1 MSIRVDNPPA
11 SGPFHASNTSDK
23 DDVDGQQ
30 PTPSSPNVGSSASP
44 SQHSFHPDH
53 RQHHFTEDGSV
64 RLGGFE
70 IGVGGL
76 SPSPSESNFSG
87 CHFAPHSSSGLSSQ
101 ISFARGEDKGKNG
114 GYGGSPSQAK
124 MSHRFSGGCS
134 GLRVLGGGNEKGGS
148 RLSTCSTEDGC
159 SNNLVVV
166 GRLGRGN
173 GGTVMKAVYL
183 PTMRLVALKSVHLH
197 HPEKRQQMVQEL
209 GMLYS
214 NLADINFKDEGE
226 EEAEEDIVAGETI
239 QSAAEGTQSFGTIR
253 KAEEKKKKK
262 SHRRGNSMGL
272 SMDAGEFGGVS
283 PFTEG
288 NEGNESPIGA
298 SPEDLDDRNDVK
310 RKDSSLTETAAPQP
324 LYVSTG
330 DELCTSK
337 EFTDRTKVDPQNL
350 RPRPSFNAK
359 SALFPPPS
367 LAINASIPSACT
379 SKMRRHNKQAMSA
392 PVQSNFT
399 RGRLAFSPLQPA
411 IQLPFQPTATFG
423 NLAVKSD
430 QQDGLKPRESGEDAG
445 ISSPTTFKIED
456 RQIKLP
462 PGSPISKTLT
472 SPSTDVLHFMAS
484 SGHVRDRKL
493 PAVGSQVRMALN
505 ENAAQA
511 ASQTCPYIVS
521 FYDVF
526 ADPVRGTVNLLVEY
540 MDGGSLEDL
549 VGAGGCDDEAVL
561 ANMARNILVGL
572 NYLHER
578 QKIHRDIKPGNLL
591 MNTKGVVKIADF
603 GVSRNLTG
611 TSDLSKTFVG
621 TVGYMS
627 PERIQGHKYNAKADV
642 WSFGLSLLACALG
655 AFPYERQVSSL
666 SYFELVNA
674 VCDEPSPELPPGD
687 RRFSP
692 EFRDFLRLCLLKNP
706 SERPSAE
713 NLLFHPYVRKHTGG
727 EWLSKE
733 GERPVKTD
741 SGSPMATTAIKSLK
755 VKRAELHQIAD
766 ALAVH
771 FERRRR
777 SSRLESIGSASTSG
791 STTGHVM
798 SAISNGASRG
808 GSGNLRAC
816 NLPFSSLHL
825 MDHVTPSQIR
835 RLAETLHLEEAYV
848 KETLHIKLCGLVM
861 FPDKELDIALQGDR
875 GTGGGNMTGGEISGH
890 ASRSTSSLSVSAW
903 SLSGRSLHPM
913 LVRRASSLIRQDTCG
928 ITVHDDDEQ
937 RSNLS
942 NSSSY
947 SSLLLSRKNGVA
959 TKSKASNLYSEK
971 RIAKLNMLTS
981 NDHILASKA
990 SDDNDDIKG
999 LRGSEDSTAVVQGD
1013 LPLVTSSSEGVNQS
1027 LTRGCCVVS

>member
-1 MSIRVDNPPA
+1 
-11 SGPFHASNTSDK
+11 
-23 DDVDGQQ
+23 
-30 PTPSSPNVGSSASP
+30 
-44 SQHSFHPDH
+44 
-53 RQHHFTEDGSV
+53 
-64 RLGGFE
+64 
-70 IGVGGL
+70 
-76 SPSPSESNFSG
+76 
-87 CHFAPHSSSGLSSQ
+87 
-101 ISFARGEDKGKNG
+101 
-114 GYGGSPSQAK
+114 
-124 MSHRFSGGCS
+124 
-134 GLRVLGGGNEKGGS
+134 
-148 RLSTCSTEDGC
+148 
-159 SNNLVVV
+159 
-166 GRLGRGN
+166 
-173 GGTVMKAVYL
+173 
-183 PTMRLVALKSVHLH
+183 
-197 HPEKRQQMVQEL
+197 
-209 GMLYS
+209 
-214 NLADINFKDEGE
+214 
-226 EEAEEDIVAGETI
+226 
-239 QSAAEGTQSFGTIR
+239 
-253 KAEEKKKKK
+253 
-262 SHRRGNSMGL
+262 
-272 SMDAGEFGGVS
+272 
-283 PFTEG
+283 
-288 NEGNESPIGA
+288 
-298 SPEDLDDRNDVK
+298 
-310 RKDSSLTETAAPQP
+310 
-324 LYVSTG
+324 
-330 DELCTSK
+330 
-337 EFTDRTKVDPQNL
+337 
-350 RPRPSFNAK
+350 
-359 SALFPPPS
+359 
-367 LAINASIPSACT
+367 
-379 SKMRRHNKQAMSA
+379 
-392 PVQSNFT
+392 
-399 RGRLAFSPLQPA
+399 
-411 IQLPFQPTATFG
+411 
-423 NLAVKSD
+423 
-430 QQDGLKPRESGEDAG
+430 
-445 ISSPTTFKIED
+445 
-456 RQIKLP
+456 
-462 PGSPISKTLT
+462 
-472 SPSTDVLHFMAS
+472 
-484 SGHVRDRKL
+484 
-493 PAVGSQVRMALN
+493 
-505 ENAAQA
+505 
-511 ASQTCPYIVS
+511 
-521 FYDVF
+521 
-526 ADPVRGTVNLLVEY
+526 

-549 VGAGGCDDEAVL
+549 VRAGGCDDEAVL

-808 GSGNLRAC
+808 GSGNLGAC

-971 RIAKLNMLTS
+971 RSAKLNMLTS

-1027 LTRGCCVVS
+1027 

>member
-1 MSIRVDNPPA
+1 M
-11 SGPFHASNTSDK
+11 
-23 DDVDGQQ
+23 DGQQ

-44 SQHSFHPDH
+44 SQHYFQPDH
-53 RQHHFTEDGSV
+53 GQHHFAEDGSV

-87 CHFAPHSSSGLSSQ
+87 CHFASHSSSGLSSQ

-114 GYGGSPSQAK
+114 GCGGSPGKNSGCGGSPSQAK
-124 MSHRFSGGCS
+124 ISHRLSGGCS
-134 GLRVLGGGNEKGGS
+134 GLRVMGGGNEGRSS

-197 HPEKRQQMVQEL
+197 NPEKRQQMVQEL

-214 NLADINFKDEGE
+214 NLADINFMDEDE
-226 EEAEEDIVAGETI
+226 EEVEEDIVAGETT
-239 QSAAEGTQSFGTIR
+239 QSVAERTQSFGMIR
-253 KAEEKKKKK
+253 KAGEKRKKK

-283 PFTEG
+283 PFTKG
-288 NEGNESPIGA
+288 NEGNESPTGA

-310 RKDSSLTETAAPQP
+310 RKDSSPTERAAPQP
-324 LYVSTG
+324 LYVGTG
-330 DELCTSK
+330 DEICTSK
-337 EFTDRTKVDPQNL
+337 EFNDRNKVDPKNL
-350 RPRPSFNAK
+350 RPRPSFNSNGA
-359 SALFPPPS
+359 SFPPPS
-367 LAINASIPSACT
+367 LAINASVSSACT

-392 PVQSNFT
+392 PVLSKFT

-411 IQLPFQPTATFG
+411 TRLSFRPAPAFE

-430 QQDGLKPRESGEDAG
+430 QQDGLKPFESGEDAG
-445 ISSPTTFKIED
+445 ISSSTTFTIKD

-462 PGSPISKTLT
+462 PASPIFTTLP
-472 SPSTDVLHFMAS
+472 SPSTDALHFMAS
-484 SGHVRDRKL
+484 AGHVRDRKL
-493 PAVGSQVRMALN
+493 PTVGSQVRMALD
-505 ENAAQA
+505 ENATQA

-521 FYDVF
+521 FYDIF

-549 VGAGGCDDEAVL
+549 VRAGGCDDEAVL

-655 AFPYERQVSSL
+655 AFPFERQVSSL

-692 EFRDFLRLCLLKNP
+692 EFRDFLRLCLLKDP

-713 NLLFHPYVRKHTGG
+713 TLLFHPYVQKHTGG
-727 EWLSKE
+727 DWLSKG
-733 GERPVKTD
+733 GETPVKTD
-741 SGSPMATTAIKSLK
+741 YGSPMATTAIKSLK

-771 FERRRR
+771 FERRQR
-777 SSRLESIGSASTSG
+777 SSRMESIGSASISG
-791 STTGHVM
+791 SATGHVM
-798 SAISNGASRG
+798 SARINGASRG
-808 GSGNLRAC
+808 GSGNLGAYS
-816 NLPFSSLHL
+816 LPFSSLNT

-835 RLAETLHLEEAYV
+835 RLAETLHIEEAYV

-861 FPDKELDIALQGDR
+861 FPDKELDIALKGEQ

-890 ASRSTSSLSVSAW
+890 ASRSSSSLSVSVW

-913 LVRRASSLIRQDTCG
+913 FVRRASSLIRQDTCG
-928 ITVHDDDEQ
+928 ITVHDDGEQ

-942 NSSSY
+942 NSCSS
-947 SSLLLSRKNGVA
+947 SSLLLSRGNGVA
-959 TKSKASNLYSEK
+959 TKSKASFLYSEK
-971 RIAKLNMLTS
+971 GSAKLNMLTS

-999 LRGSEDSTAVVQGD
+999 LRGSEDTTAVVQGD